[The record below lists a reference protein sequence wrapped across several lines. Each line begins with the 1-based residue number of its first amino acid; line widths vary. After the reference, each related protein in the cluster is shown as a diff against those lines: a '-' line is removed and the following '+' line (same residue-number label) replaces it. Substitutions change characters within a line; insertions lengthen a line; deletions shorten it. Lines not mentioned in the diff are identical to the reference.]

1 MEIIFVMKIGDLVK
15 HKIIQEWVGIIVKR
29 QVSRHGM
36 LNLINWTDGL
46 KGAYWDKEIEAM
58 K

>member
-1 MEIIFVMKIGDLVK
+1 MKIGDLVK

-29 QVSRHGM
+29 QVSRHGT
-36 LNLINWTDGL
+36 LNLINWADGA
-46 KGAYWDKEIEAM
+46 KGACWDEEIEAM

>member
-1 MEIIFVMKIGDLVK
+1 MKIGDLVK

-36 LNLINWTDGL
+36 LNLINWNDGL

>member
-1 MEIIFVMKIGDLVK
+1 MKIGDLVK